1 MANENKKFVISL
13 ENPNGILVDMTA
25 EEIAQRKKDLDA
37 MPSELDRALN
47 SLREKR
53 NNLLAKTDWTS
64 SSDLTMSSAMT
75 TYRQALR
82 DATNGL
88 DTVEKVEAYEFPTE
102 VLK

>member
-1 MANENKKFVISL
+1 MVNENKKFVVSP
-13 ENPNGILVDMTA
+13 ENPNGVLVDMTS

-37 MPSELDRALN
+37 MPSELDKALN